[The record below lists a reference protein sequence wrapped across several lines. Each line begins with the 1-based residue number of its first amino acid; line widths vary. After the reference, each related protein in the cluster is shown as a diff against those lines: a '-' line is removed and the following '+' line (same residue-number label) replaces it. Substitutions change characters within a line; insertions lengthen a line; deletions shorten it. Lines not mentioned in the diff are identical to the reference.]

1 MRPDD
6 HAADDLDA
14 GSSPTTGTQPGLAVL
29 GGSFNPPHTTH
40 HRLAA
45 KAFASLPI
53 DRLLVIPAGDHPHK
67 RDRDMAP
74 AADRLAMC
82 RLAFADLPGVVVD
95 DRELR
100 RRGPSFTVDTL
111 AELAAEY
118 PGRRIYFLVGS
129 DNLPLLPTWREP
141 QRLLASCQVVT
152 YPRLGYPL
160 DAGVLLQLPVTEAQR
175 AAIAAHV
182 LDLPADAVAASDL
195 RARWRR
201 GERELPEL
209 LPSVRAYLAEHGLY
223 R

>member
-1 MRPDD
+1 MRSDDIAARSPDG
-6 HAADDLDA
+6 A
-14 GSSPTTGTQPGLAVL
+14 GTRNGLAVL

-40 HRLAA
+40 RRLAA
-45 KAFASLPI
+45 AALARLPI
-53 DRLLVIPAGDHPHK
+53 ERLLVIPAGDHPHK

-74 AADRLAMC
+74 ASERLAMC
-82 RLAFADLPGVVVD
+82 RLGFADLPGVVVD

-100 RRGPSFTVDTL
+100 RQGPSFTVDTL
-111 AELAAEY
+111 AELAAEN
-118 PGRRIYFLVGS
+118 PGRRLFFLVGS

-141 QRLLASCQVVT
+141 ERLLACCQVVT

-160 DAGVLLQLPVTEAQR
+160 DAGVLAKLPVSEPQR

-195 RARWRR
+195 RARWRA
-201 GERELPEL
+201 GEREVPEL
-209 LPSVRAYLAEHGLY
+209 LPSVRAYITERGLY